1 MVRIERVQNPH
12 LWTKYCLRRHE
23 VELAA
28 GSPHINEQFLF
39 HGCRKDIM
47 AVIANEG
54 FDIRVAGMQGSL
66 GAGTYFAGTG
76 SKDPCWQ
83 SHVMRFP
90 LQAAWTLWH
99 RRSLASIVFGKDNM
113 CHMLYWPGYC

>member
-1 MVRIERVQNPH
+1 VYKLNARLCYRDCTSMQMSGLHTMMLLVCSLSNVVRIERVQNPH

-28 GSPHINEQFLF
+28 GSQHVNEQFLF

-47 AVIANEG
+47 AVISNEG

-76 SKDPCWQ
+76 SNLDSLVPY
-83 SHVMRFP
+83 
-90 LQAAWTLWH
+90 
-99 RRSLASIVFGKDNM
+99 LAS
-113 CHMLYWPGYC
+113 H

>member
-1 MVRIERVQNPH
+1 MQMSGLHTLMLLVCSLSNVVRIERVQNPH

-28 GSPHINEQFLF
+28 GSQHVNEQFLF

-47 AVIANEG
+47 AVISNEG

-76 SKDPCWQ
+76 SNLDSLVPY
-83 SHVMRFP
+83 
-90 LQAAWTLWH
+90 
-99 RRSLASIVFGKDNM
+99 LAS
-113 CHMLYWPGYC
+113 H